1 MKVVRARLGEDRVD
15 LRVVELAR
23 LGLELLP
30 VDGRLDRID
39 VQGLGGGPHL
49 RQRGRPVAGVVG
61 LHAQHQIGRAI
72 HHQCV
77 AAIFLHD
84 AWDGVGFR
92 LRLLCLRLRCEACKR
107 CH

>member
-1 MKVVRARLGEDRVD
+1 MKVMRARLGEDCVD

-23 LGLELLP
+23 FGLELLP
-30 VDGRLDRID
+30 VDGCLDRID
-39 VQGLGGGPHL
+39 VQCFGRGPHL

-72 HHQCV
+72 HHQGV

-84 AWDGVGFR
+84 AGDGVVLGLR
-92 LRLLCLRLRCEACKR
+92 LRLHCEARKR
-107 CH
+107 CQ